1 MTDFLLFGC
10 KITVHGDCAHKLKR
24 CLLLE
29 RQALSNL
36 DSVLKS
42 RDTTLP
48 TKVCLRQSYG
58 FSSCHVWMW
67 ELDHKKGWVPK
78 NWWFQLW
85 FYRRL
90 LRVLW
95 TARRLDQSILKDIN
109 AEYSLD
115 GLILK
120 LQYFGHLMWR
130 ADSLEKTLMLRY
142 IEGKRRRGRQ
152 RMRWLDISTIPNSMD
167 INLSKFQE
175 IEEDRRAWIA
185 AVHEGS
191 KS

>member
-1 MTDFLLFGC
+1 M
-10 KITVHGDCAHKLKR
+10 HGDCAHKLKR
-24 CLLLE
+24 CLLLGK
-29 RQALSNL
+29 QALSNL

-48 TKVCLRQSYG
+48 TKVCLCQSYG

-67 ELDHKKGWVPK
+67 ELDHKEGWVPK
-78 NWWFQLW
+78 NWCFQLW
-85 FYRRL
+85 CYRRL

-95 TARRLDQSILKDIN
+95 TARRSDQSILKDIN

-120 LQYFGHLMWR
+120 LQYFGYLMWR
-130 ADSLEKTLMLRY
+130 ADSLEKTLMLGY

-152 RMRWLDISTIPNSMD
+152 RMRWLDIGTIPNSMD
-167 INLSKFQE
+167 INLSKFQK
-175 IEEDRRAWIA
+175 IEEDRGAWIA
-185 AVHEGS
+185 AVHGGS